1 MTHRIH
7 IVGCSPRSGTT
18 LLNEL
23 LVTCFEIGGYA
34 EHEQSIYQPYDYSH
48 EILLTKYPL
57 QTTVVAPFLAVDP
70 DLWVI
75 YLLRDP
81 RDAVS
86 SRSHRKDTGRYWSNL
101 GLWRELHG
109 AASRLM
115 RHPRFITVR
124 YEALVTDPDAV
135 QRELMA
141 RLPFLRLRHPFS
153 EFHRHARPSQ
163 DSLDALGAL
172 RPIDP
177 GSIGNWRRHKPH
189 LAAQMAK
196 YGDLSDLLIEL
207 GYEEDKDWLAEMEAV
222 APDDSGALVL
232 PERPWRWRLGKRL
245 DLYWRAAVYWL
256 TRRPLLTQPLYRLRT
271 RRRAKRAGP

>member
-23 LVTCFEIGGYA
+23 MVTCFEIGGFA
-34 EHEQSIYQPYDYSH
+34 EHEQSIYKPYDYRD

-81 RDAVS
+81 RDAIS
-86 SRSHRKDTGRYWSNL
+86 SRSHRKDTQRYWSNL

-109 AASRLM
+109 AATKLM
-115 RHPRFITVR
+115 SHPRFITIR
-124 YEALVTDPDAV
+124 YEDLVTAPDAV

-141 RLPFLRLRHPFS
+141 RLPFLELRHPFS
-153 EFHRHARPSQ
+153 EFHRHARPSR
-163 DSLDALGAL
+163 DSLDALGSL
-172 RPIDP
+172 RPIDS

-189 LAAQMAK
+189 LVAQMAK
-196 YGDLSDLLIEL
+196 YGDLSKLLIEL
-207 GYEEDKDWLAEMEAV
+207 GYEKDDSWLAELEGV
-222 APDDSGALVL
+222 SPDDSGSLVL
-232 PERPWRWRLGKRL
+232 PERPWYWHLGKRM

-256 TRRPLLTQPLYRLRT
+256 TRQPALTPTLYQLRT
-271 RRRAKRAGP
+271 RRRQRKSAR